1 MLTVSLQSF
10 GLLCRRLVTCSVV
23 IIYLHP
29 QITMADEYFF
39 GKYAS
44 ANHTKTQWR
53 LYISFCPRYRSKTPT
68 YRRFAFARHCGPSL
82 FTIFPCF
89 SALTLKGDKASEIW
103 DPEAKE
109 TDDYQGGHKLIIKQA
124 LLGPDAA
131 EGEVN
136 VLQVEAKRWPTWK
149 KPVQIPVAVL
159 KGGSS
164 NNQVLLDLS
173 FPDPPVTFSLAQGSG
188 PVHVIGHHLIGS
200 PIEEFEEM
208 DEMEEE
214 MLDDEESEE
223 GAVSTLTIYM
233 ITLTLPVLLFSC
245 LYSFAYFLAFPN

>member
-1 MLTVSLQSF
+1 M
-10 GLLCRRLVTCSVV
+10 
-23 IIYLHP
+23 
-29 QITMADEYFF
+29 
-39 GKYAS
+39 
-44 ANHTKTQWR
+44 
-53 LYISFCPRYRSKTPT
+53 
-68 YRRFAFARHCGPSL
+68 
-82 FTIFPCF
+82 
-89 SALTLKGDKASEIW
+89 TLKGAKASEVW

-109 TDDYQGGHKLIIKQA
+109 TEDYQGGHKLIIKQA
-124 LLGPDAA
+124 LLGPEAA

-164 NNQVLLDLS
+164 NSQVLLDLS

-188 PVHVIGHHLIGS
+188 PVHIIGHHLIGS

-214 MLDDEESEE
+214 MLEDEESEE
-223 GAVSTLTIYM
+223 GAVSSFAICDRRYHLWFFCCLNLFWEFAFIFFYS
-233 ITLTLPVLLFSC
+233 ILFKYLTLLRLPFNRLILIGIHYFDILFV
-245 LYSFAYFLAFPN
+245 FF